1 MVRKKLFEELNGFD
15 ERYAP
20 AYYEDADLC
29 FGIRK
34 LGYKVVYCP
43 FARVVHYEGGTAGKN
58 LLSGFKQHQILNA
71 PKFQEKWKNEL
82 THQNKKNP
90 DNLYHARNRASG
102 KRILIIDDWPPLPDR
117 SSGTLRLYL
126 TVKLL
131 CKQGYQVT
139 FGFLTK
145 QNLLETGS
153 KYIKELEALGVEFVW
168 LEYDL
173 WWEYRNTPE
182 VKRVQIG
189 LIKTLELKKRSYDR
203 IYICFWFIASYFID
217 FIREEIPDTPIIIDT
232 EDLHYLRERRQAQI
246 QNSKELE
253 KAAEITKKN
262 ELAVYAK
269 ADAVTTVTAED
280 RAILMQDLQSTPV
293 FLITNI
299 HEPIPTKSGFD
310 QRRDFL
316 FVGSFNH
323 TPNENGVLWFVK
335 KIFPL
340 IRQQLPDAKVYIVG
354 NNPTPK
360 IKALH
365 SNSIIVTGWVP
376 EVKPYLEQC
385 RVSVVPLL
393 YGAGMKGKVGET
405 LSNGLPMV
413 STSIG
418 AEGMNIVHGEHAFV
432 ADDPKQF
439 ATFAVELYS
448 KKDVWERMSH
458 DGKQLIAGQYSE
470 KKVSKRFEY
479 LLSFDRHGFQ
489 SYRAFAYP
497 DPPKV
502 SIVIPVFNQWVFTK
516 QCLESIKKHT
526 SISHEIIVVD
536 NASTDETAQALC
548 KHPEVRL
555 IQNEHNVGFPG
566 AINQGI
572 AAAIGEHVLLL
583 NNDTIIT
590 DGWLE
595 RMVEILES
603 HPNIG
608 IVGPVSNKV
617 SGVQL
622 DKDANYT
629 TIQEMHQYAAKKLQE
644 RKGSVL
650 EFPRIAFL
658 CTLIKRSLIDS
669 IGGLDERFAP
679 GNFEDDDYCL
689 RANLAGYKTFVA
701 QDIFVHHFGSKSFLA
716 NGENAYVQRLQTN
729 RKKFNEK
736 WESDAE
742 DIWLRQAQVKK
753 RNLYIPVH
761 QDPFIQ
767 AFERANLL
775 LEEKEVVLA
784 LGYFKEAI
792 VLYHH
797 SPRRQY
803 VVEYPQVLTLA
814 GNVAM
819 MTGNLELARQYF
831 EEELTLTPSSLQ
843 ACLGLARVFKT
854 AGMADA
860 SKTMYEAALHLD
872 PQNNT
877 VQAELTELAEM
888 AVSTEVEAI

>member
-1 MVRKKLFEELNGFD
+1 
-15 ERYAP
+15 
-20 AYYEDADLC
+20 
-29 FGIRK
+29 
-34 LGYKVVYCP
+34 
-43 FARVVHYEGGTAGKN
+43 
-58 LLSGFKQHQILNA
+58 
-71 PKFQEKWKNEL
+71 
-82 THQNKKNP
+82 
-90 DNLYHARNRASG
+90 
-102 KRILIIDDWPPLPDR
+102 
-117 SSGTLRLYL
+117 
-126 TVKLL
+126 
-131 CKQGYQVT
+131 
-139 FGFLTK
+139 
-145 QNLLETGS
+145 
-153 KYIKELEALGVEFVW
+153 
-168 LEYDL
+168 
-173 WWEYRNTPE
+173 
-182 VKRVQIG
+182 
-189 LIKTLELKKRSYDR
+189 
-203 IYICFWFIASYFID
+203 
-217 FIREEIPDTPIIIDT
+217 
-232 EDLHYLRERRQAQI
+232 
-246 QNSKELE
+246 
-253 KAAEITKKN
+253 
-262 ELAVYAK
+262 
-269 ADAVTTVTAED
+269 
-280 RAILMQDLQSTPV
+280 
-293 FLITNI
+293 
-299 HEPIPTKSGFD
+299 
-310 QRRDFL
+310 
-316 FVGSFNH
+316 
-323 TPNENGVLWFVK
+323 
-335 KIFPL
+335 
-340 IRQQLPDAKVYIVG
+340 
-354 NNPTPK
+354 
-360 IKALH
+360 
-365 SNSIIVTGWVP
+365 
-376 EVKPYLEQC
+376 
-385 RVSVVPLL
+385 
-393 YGAGMKGKVGET
+393 
-405 LSNGLPMV
+405 
-413 STSIG
+413 
-418 AEGMNIVHGEHAFV
+418 
-432 ADDPKQF
+432 
-439 ATFAVELYS
+439 
-448 KKDVWERMSH
+448 
-458 DGKQLIAGQYSE
+458 
-470 KKVSKRFEY
+470 
-479 LLSFDRHGFQ
+479 
-489 SYRAFAYP
+489 
-497 DPPKV
+497 
-502 SIVIPVFNQWVFTK
+502 
-516 QCLESIKKHT
+516 
-526 SISHEIIVVD
+526 
-536 NASTDETAQALC
+536 
-548 KHPEVRL
+548 
-555 IQNEHNVGFPG
+555 
-566 AINQGI
+566 
-572 AAAIGEHVLLL
+572 
-583 NNDTIIT
+583 
-590 DGWLE
+590 
-595 RMVEILES
+595 MVEILES

-854 AGMADA
+854 EGMADA

>member
-1 MVRKKLFEELNGFD
+1 VHHEGSTTGT
-15 ERYAP
+15 
-20 AYYEDADLC
+20 DLQ
-29 FGIRK
+29 
-34 LGYKVVYCP
+34 
-43 FARVVHYEGGTAGKN
+43 
-58 LLSGFKQHQILNA
+58 SGFKQHQILNV

-82 THQNKKNP
+82 THQHKKSSE
-90 DNLYHARNRASG
+90 NLYHARNRANG
-102 KRILIIDDWPPLPDR
+102 KRMLIIDDWPPLPDR

-131 CKQGYQVT
+131 CKLGYQVT
-139 FGFLTK
+139 FGFLVK

-153 KYIKELEALGVEFVW
+153 KYIKELQALGVEFVW

-173 WWEYRNTPE
+173 WGEYRNTPE

-189 LIKTLELKKRSYDR
+189 LIKTLELKKRNYDH

-217 FIREEIPDTPIIIDT
+217 FIREEVPDTPIIIDT
-232 EDLHYLRERRQAQI
+232 EDLHYLREKRQAQI

-253 KAAEITKKN
+253 KTAEITKKN

-299 HEPIPTKSGFD
+299 HEPMPTKAGFD

-316 FVGSFNH
+316 FVGNFNH

-335 KIFPL
+335 EIFPL
-340 IRQQLPDAKVYIVG
+340 IHQQLPDAKAYIVG

-365 SNSIIVTGWVP
+365 SDSIIVTGWVP

-405 LSNGLPMV
+405 LANGLPMV

-418 AEGMNIVHGEHAFV
+418 AEGMNIVHGEHAFI
-432 ADDPKQF
+432 ADDPQQF
-439 ATFAVELYS
+439 AALAVELYS
-448 KKDVWERMSH
+448 KKNVWERMSH
-458 DGKQLIAGQYSE
+458 DGKELMAGQYSE

-479 LLSFDRHGFQ
+479 LLSFDRQGFQ

-502 SIVIPVFNQWVFTK
+502 SIVIPVFNQWEFTK
-516 QCLESIKKHT
+516 QCLESIKTHT
-526 SISHEIIVVD
+526 SISHEIIAVD
-536 NASTDETAQALC
+536 NASSDETIKALH
-548 KHPEVRL
+548 KYPEVRL
-555 IQNEHNVGFPG
+555 IQNERNVGFPG

-583 NNDTIIT
+583 NNDTIVT

-603 HPNIG
+603 HSGIG

-622 DKDANYT
+622 DKEAGYT
-629 TIQEMHQYAAKKLQE
+629 TIQEMHLYAAKKSQE

-658 CTLIKRSLIDS
+658 CTLIKRSLLDN

-679 GNFEDDDYCL
+679 GNYEDDDYCL
-689 RANLAGYKTFVA
+689 RANLAGYKTLVT
-701 QDIFVHHFGSKSFLA
+701 QDVFVHHFGSKSFLE

-729 RKKFNEK
+729 RNKFKEK
-736 WESDAE
+736 WGSDA
-742 DIWLRQAQVKK
+742 DDVWLHKAQVKK
-753 RNLYIPVH
+753 RNLHIHVQ

-767 AFERANLL
+767 AFERASVL
-775 LEEKEVVLA
+775 LEDREIALA
-784 LGYFKEAI
+784 LNYLKEAI
-792 VLYHH
+792 AIYHQ

-803 VVEYPQVLTLA
+803 TVEYTQVLTLA
-814 GNVAM
+814 GNVALM
-819 MTGNLELARQYF
+819 AGNLELARQYF
-831 EEELTLTPSSLQ
+831 EEELNLTPSSLQ
-843 ACLGLARVFKT
+843 ACLGLARVFKM
-854 AGMADA
+854 AGIVDA
-860 SKTMYEAALHLD
+860 SKTMYKAALQLD
-872 PQNNT
+872 PQNNAA
-877 VQAELTELAEM
+877 QAELTELAET
-888 AVSTEVEAI
+888 AISTEVEAI